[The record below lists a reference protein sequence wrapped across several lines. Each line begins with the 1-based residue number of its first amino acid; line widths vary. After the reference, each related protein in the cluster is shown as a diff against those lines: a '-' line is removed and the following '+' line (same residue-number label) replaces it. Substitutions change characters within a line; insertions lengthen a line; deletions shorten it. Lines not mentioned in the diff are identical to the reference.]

1 MAFDFKKLTKEVAN
15 KAESVSKSVQSQL
28 PESVLKDMKDI
39 AGKADAM
46 AKSVQ
51 EQLPDSMKN
60 IDVKASVMNMAKKSS
75 DALAKFSAQEAK
87 TDRSAEEALIPETEQ
102 KIIGYR
108 EALRVIYYLMSV
120 DHAVSPEEVEKFV
133 EIGKDMD
140 PLFMNYK
147 QTLIDTC
154 QLAVNN
160 SVDDED
166 YYDNVHDL
174 VGDILKN
181 ADAKPEKG
189 ITGKMLYWNLLAV
202 AYSDGGYS
210 EDEKRLIRYISKI
223 LNIGKEI
230 TLELENTLKTLIE
243 IDKEEE
249 YLKQSGRP
257 YLEVSRHVEEL
268 AQRRN
273 AIMQGVLALIED

>member
-1 MAFDFKKLTKEVAN
+1 MAFDFKKLTKEVAS

-28 PESVLKDMKDI
+28 PESVLKDMKNI

-75 DALAKFSAQEAK
+75 DALTKFSAQEAK
-87 TDRSAEEALIPETEQ
+87 TDHSAEEALIPETDQ

-108 EALRVIYYLMSV
+108 EALQVIYYLMSV
-120 DHAVSPEEVEKFV
+120 DRAVSPEEVEKFV

-140 PLFMNYK
+140 PLFTYYK
-147 QTLIDTC
+147 QELIDTC

-230 TLELENTLKTLIE
+230 TLEFENTLKTLIE
-243 IDKEEE
+243 IDKEDE
-249 YLKQSGRP
+249 YLKQSGRS
-257 YLEVSRHVEEL
+257 YLEVSKHVEEL

-273 AIMQGVLALIED
+273 AIMQGVLALIGD